1 MSNTLFEL
9 VDEMQELYDMATDPE
24 TDPEA
29 LDGSIESVMGA
40 IEVKA
45 CSYANL
51 IKQLE
56 MEQKQAEMVSQA
68 FADKAKVRKNNIKR
82 MKAAVLDTIQMTGS
96 RKMVTDHFKLSIVK
110 NGGKQPMEVDEI
122 EKIPQDYLT
131 MKPVANME
139 KIRQELE
146 GGGQL
151 DFARLKERGEHLG
164 IR

>member
-1 MSNTLFEL
+1 MTLYEL
-9 VDEMQELYDMATDPE
+9 RAEYMELLALLEDPE
-24 TDPEA
+24 TDPQVIADTMEGIQGELDIKCDSYVVVIKNLESQVEMIDAELIRLEKNKSA
-29 LDGSIESVMGA
+29 LT
-40 IEVKA
+40 
-45 CSYANL
+45 
-51 IKQLE
+51 
-56 MEQKQAEMVSQA
+56 
-68 FADKAKVRKNNIKR
+68 NNIKR

>member
-1 MSNTLFEL
+1 MTLYEL
-9 VDEMQELYDMATDPE
+9 RAEYMELLALLEDPDTDPQVIADTME
-24 TDPEA
+24 GIQGE
-29 LDGSIESVMGA
+29 LDI
-40 IEVKA
+40 K
-45 CSYANL
+45 CDSYVVV
-51 IKQLE
+51 IRQLE
-56 MEQKQAEMVSQA
+56 AQVEMIDAELIRLEKNKSA
-68 FADKAKVRKNNIKR
+68 LTNNIKR
-82 MKAAVLDTIQMTGS
+82 MKSAVLDTIQMTGS
-96 RKMVTDHFKLSIVK
+96 RKMVTDHFKLSVVK

-146 GGGQL
+146 GGSQL

>member
-1 MSNTLFEL
+1 MTLYEL
-9 VDEMQELYDMATDPE
+9 RAEYMELLALLEDPDTDPQVIADTME
-24 TDPEA
+24 GIQGELDIKCDSYVVVIKNLESQVEMIDAELIRLEKNKSA
-29 LDGSIESVMGA
+29 LT
-40 IEVKA
+40 
-45 CSYANL
+45 
-51 IKQLE
+51 
-56 MEQKQAEMVSQA
+56 
-68 FADKAKVRKNNIKR
+68 NNIKR
-82 MKAAVLDTIQMTGS
+82 MKSAVLDTIQMTGS

-146 GGGQL
+146 GGSQL
-151 DFARLKERGEHLG
+151 DFARLKERGEHLS

>member
-1 MSNTLFEL
+1 MTLYEL
-9 VDEMQELYDMATDPE
+9 RAEYMELLELLEDPDTDPQVIADTME
-24 TDPEA
+24 GIQGELDIKCDSYVVVIKNLESQVEMIDAELIRLEKNKSA
-29 LDGSIESVMGA
+29 LT
-40 IEVKA
+40 
-45 CSYANL
+45 
-51 IKQLE
+51 
-56 MEQKQAEMVSQA
+56 
-68 FADKAKVRKNNIKR
+68 NNIKR

-146 GGGQL
+146 GGSQL

>member
-1 MSNTLFEL
+1 MTLYEL
-9 VDEMQELYDMATDPE
+9 RAEYMELLELLEDPDTDPQVIADTME
-24 TDPEA
+24 GIQGE
-29 LDGSIESVMGA
+29 LDI
-40 IEVKA
+40 K
-45 CSYANL
+45 CDSYVVV
-51 IKQLE
+51 IRQLE
-56 MEQKQAEMVSQA
+56 AQVEMIDAELIRLEKNKSA
-68 FADKAKVRKNNIKR
+68 LTNNIKR

>member
-1 MSNTLFEL
+1 MTLYEL
-9 VDEMQELYDMATDPE
+9 RAEYMELLALLEDPE
-24 TDPEA
+24 TDPQVIADTMEGIQGE
-29 LDGSIESVMGA
+29 LDI
-40 IEVKA
+40 K
-45 CSYANL
+45 CDSYVVV
-51 IKQLE
+51 IRQLE
-56 MEQKQAEMVSQA
+56 AQVEMIDTELIRLEKNKSA
-68 FADKAKVRKNNIKR
+68 LTNNIKR